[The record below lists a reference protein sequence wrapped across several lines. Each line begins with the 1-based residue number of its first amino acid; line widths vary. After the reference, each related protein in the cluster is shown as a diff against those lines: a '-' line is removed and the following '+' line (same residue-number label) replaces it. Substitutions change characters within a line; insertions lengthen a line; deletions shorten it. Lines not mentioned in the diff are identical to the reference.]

1 VKDAMS
7 NYVITISPEMFAS
20 EAAEIMKTNGIR
32 GLPVTNRQN
41 ELVGIITVTDILGI
55 HPDYRNKKTVSSA
68 MTKDP
73 VVTVPTET
81 LSSVLGKLTGNQIG
95 RLPVVSAADKKKL
108 VGIVTREDIWRVYRI
123 EINSRLEEST

>member
-1 VKDAMS
+1 
-7 NYVITISPEMFAS
+7 
-20 EAAEIMKTNGIR
+20 
-32 GLPVTNRQN
+32 
-41 ELVGIITVTDILGI
+41 
-55 HPDYRNKKTVSSA
+55 

-95 RLPVVSAADKKKL
+95 RLPVVSVADKKKL

-123 EINSRLEEST
+123 EINSRLEESSQ